1 MNFGP
6 YSIAKAVFVASLFR
20 ASSISRVTNASSPTM
35 AKIPMSEAVPVVAKK
50 ADLEEGVA
58 HGVDTRDLVPGCEVR
73 GRVEGVKRVM
83 KPRHTQMIAIGGIL
97 GSGKYLKIPQSCSEG
112 GRSQNA
118 PLELELT
125 FVHAMVRSVHRYWRC
140 SLVWRSLGNL

>member
-1 MNFGP
+1 
-6 YSIAKAVFVASLFR
+6 
-20 ASSISRVTNASSPTM
+20 M

-97 GSGKYLKIPQSCSEG
+97 GSGKCAGGLQSCSEG

-125 FVHAMVRSVHRYWRC
+125 FVPSVTRSVHRYWRC
-140 SLVWRSLGNL
+140 SLIWRSPRNP